1 MYLNNKYGSY
11 NKYVVKTE
19 CIYCKQFYK
28 VEGKS
33 CIKELILWIKKT
45 FDRIVYNPWKQF
57 EKNNIY
63 TNMLC
68 SNCKHIGID

>member
-19 CIYCKQFYK
+19 CIYCKQLYK

-45 FDRIVYNPWKQF
+45 I
-57 EKNNIY
+57 
-63 TNMLC
+63 
-68 SNCKHIGID
+68 